1 MDKDKNQFVNEE
13 WRDIPGYESIYQ
25 ASNLGRIRTAPN
37 KTTYTNRH
45 GERHWKTRIL
55 KGRGNNKTTGK
66 RVSLWKNGTQ
76 KDWLVARLV
85 AITFL
90 GQPVGENNTV
100 NHINGNRLDNRIEN
114 LEWLSLKKNI
124 EHAFD
129 NGLMPYKKVRLFN
142 NDCEMFFRSMSVAS
156 DYIGRSRGYI
166 SNQKQKGKTIKGNDG
181 KIYEIE
187 LL

>member
-1 MDKDKNQFVNEE
+1 MVKFE
-13 WRDIPGYESIYQ
+13 
-25 ASNLGRIRTAPN
+25 
-37 KTTYTNRH
+37 
-45 GERHWKTRIL
+45 
-55 KGRGNNKTTGK
+55 
-66 RVSLWKNGTQ
+66 
-76 KDWLVARLV
+76 
-85 AITFL
+85 
-90 GQPVGENNTV
+90 
-100 NHINGNRLDNRIEN
+100 
-114 LEWLSLKKNI
+114 KKI

-129 NGLMPYKKVRLFN
+129 SGLMPYKKVRLFN